1 MVAGGQGEE
10 AGGGPEG
17 QDALGQRAQRGRVRQ
32 ALNPQPST
40 LNPQPSTLN
49 PQPSTLNPQPST
61 LKPSN
66 PQPATRNP
74 QPAILNPQP
83 STLSYGRAA
92 CRRAFTLN
100 ERRHHCRVCGRVFC
114 DACSPKDLNLTYF
127 LTDPDASGEG
137 GETVEEE
144 LAEGEE
150 LPLQR
155 GCAGCKRDLERMRLT
170 ANTRRLVDGSSS
182 HVLRNLYHPVSG
194 YVAAIRGSMSSLE
207 RSVGYLER
215 MCELAGPQV
224 IVNNNLTIL
233 WGGFKNL
240 LIILFKTD

>member
-1 MVAGGQGEE
+1 MNLRCVLQVAKGRKREV
-10 AGGGPEG
+10 
-17 QDALGQRAQRGRVRQ
+17 DQRGKTHWVNARSV
-32 ALNPQPST
+32 AVCD
-40 LNPQPSTLN
+40 
-49 PQPSTLNPQPST
+49 
-61 LKPSN
+61 
-66 PQPATRNP
+66 
-74 QPAILNPQP
+74 
-83 STLSYGRAA
+83 RAA

-137 GETVEEE
+137 GESAATEEE

-170 ANTRRLVDGSSS
+170 AHTRRLVDGAGA
-182 HVLRNLYHPVSG
+182 HVLANLYHPVSG
-194 YVAAIRGSMSSLE
+194 YVAAIRGAMSSLE

-215 MCELAGPQV
+215 MCELAGPQDGDDV
-224 IVNNNLTIL
+224 HLATADVLELKVLSHTMY
-233 WGGFKNL
+233 L
-240 LIILFKTD
+240 LITSRNSTPPQNHQLIVDFY